1 MGSKDEFTLYGSMEH
16 ATYEC
21 QRIARQRLWEIQVAR
36 VLAWVA
42 DEEFDAWEQEFDPQ
56 VRDCYRIAN
65 TVTSLP
71 IGQRRLQRAGGR
83 PGPHHPRRVRPH
95 PLQP

>member
-1 MGSKDEFTLYGSMEH
+1 MASKDEFTLYGSMEH
-16 ATYEC
+16 ATFEF
-21 QRIARQRLWEIQVAR
+21 QRVARQRLWEIQVAR